1 RRPLISVHLRDIE
14 HRECPGEHAPLTVIV
29 AVVVIGLPGGRNLP
43 PQHDRGGAFPLADLR
58 AGLLPLFVGSPEAV
72 AIFSG
77 EASRPKGQRV
87 DASIAFAGCDIG
99 RAGDTR
105 AVVEPWRTPFA
116 CASFNRRDDLGSD
129 ARIDVGA
136 VRRGGSVGH
145 EGISAADGASL
156 SHRLNRP
163 THSGLP
169 LPLPSRRAASVW
181 SFLSRHEVCSCSARV
196 HPRRRSSHLRRPKAR
211 PRTRRAK
218 AKRRTAMSRCA
229 DEPGVARSDAA
240 GVDARLNPQPLL
252 PRLASV
258 AVIYFVEDG
267 LDPLEVLLQSGAL
280 QRGQTLLLEEALH
293 SFTARA
299 HAGRCLTVMQ
309 AFGQRI
315 GWQSAGS
322 GVLLSTSD
330 ICFRHIAAPGSK
342 KQSAS
347 TPTCNVRARLASIVR
362 SRARSA
368 NIAGSGPSSV
378 AATSSV
384 FDMRGA
390 AGPESLVPAW
400 RSSK

>member
-1 RRPLISVHLRDIE
+1 MLGAAGVTVLMQPDAIERRWIAERGEGRHEHRVGRWAIAGFRSFKHGPYAEVGDERFRMRQALALREDVRRRPLISVHLRDIE

-29 AVVVIGLPGGRNLP
+29 AVVVIGLPGGWKLP

-145 EGISAADGASL
+145 EGISAAGGASL

-181 SFLSRHEVCSCSARV
+181 SFLSRHEGCSCSAGV

-211 PRTRRAK
+211 PRTRRAE

-240 GVDARLNPQPLL
+240 GVEARLNPQLLL
-252 PRLASV
+252 PGLESV
-258 AVIYFVEDG
+258 AVIYVVEDG

-280 QRGQTLLLEEALH
+280 Q
-293 SFTARA
+293 
-299 HAGRCLTVMQ
+299 
-309 AFGQRI
+309 
-315 GWQSAGS
+315 
-322 GVLLSTSD
+322 
-330 ICFRHIAAPGSK
+330 
-342 KQSAS
+342 
-347 TPTCNVRARLASIVR
+347 
-362 SRARSA
+362 
-368 NIAGSGPSSV
+368 
-378 AATSSV
+378 
-384 FDMRGA
+384 
-390 AGPESLVPAW
+390 
-400 RSSK
+400 